1 MEGMIMRDE
10 SQRASFPPFPAE
22 YRASGVLL
30 HVTSLP
36 SAYGIGDLGPTAFA
50 WIDRLCEAG
59 QTWWQVLPLVP
70 TGPYHSPYQGL
81 SSFAGNELV
90 ISPDSLVEDGLLR
103 PGDCEGPSFPAD
115 EVHYDS
121 VISFKHRLLEL
132 ARANLNSGKSPDLM
146 SACDQFRHQ
155 QAEWL
160 EDYALFRALK
170 ARYGGASFLEWPEDL
185 VRRNPSSM
193 ASARRDL
200 AEEVDKV
207 IFAQFILFRQ
217 GRRLVEYA
225 HAKGV
230 RIIGDIP
237 FFVSPDSNDVWVNP
251 ELFLLD
257 ETLRPRAVAGVP
269 PDYFSEAGQLWEN
282 PVYDWDALRRTGYRW
297 WINRIRTRMTFVDII
312 RLDHFRGFESAWHV
326 PAGNPTAQHGE
337 WVPGPGADFFKT
349 AVTELGTLPFI
360 AEDLGLITQEVSALR
375 DQFRLP
381 GTRVLQFAFD
391 GHSDNPH
398 LPHNYMPNTVVYT
411 GTHDND
417 TSRGWFEELSDEQQK
432 RVWRY
437 MNRPDGDSG
446 EVARELIRLAWSS
459 VAALAVVPLQDLLG
473 LGRDARMNVPGV
485 AEGNWRWRATA
496 DMLSAQE
503 FGWLE
508 DLTRTSKRSAVSG
521 GPNSNSMTERGS

>member
-1 MEGMIMRDE
+1 MRDE
-10 SQRASFPPFPAE
+10 NQFSIFPPFPAG

-36 SAYGIGDLGPTAFA
+36 SPYGIGDLGPAAFA

-59 QTWWQVLPLVP
+59 QAWWQFLPLVP

-90 ISPDSLVEDGLLR
+90 ISPDSLAENGLLR
-103 PGDCEGPSFPAD
+103 PGDCEGSSFPAN
-115 EVHYDS
+115 EVNYDA
-121 VISFKHRLLEL
+121 VISFKHRLLEI
-132 ARANLNSGKSPDLM
+132 ARANFNSGLRPDLM
-146 SACDQFRHQ
+146 SAYDQFRHEQ
-155 QAEWL
+155 SEWL

-170 ARYGGASFLEWPEDL
+170 ARHGGACYLDWSEDL
-185 VRRNPSSM
+185 VRRDPSSL

-200 AEEVDKV
+200 ADEMDKV
-207 IFAQFILFRQ
+207 IFAQFILFLQ
-217 GRRLVEYA
+217 ARRLVGYA

-230 RIIGDIP
+230 RMIGDIP
-237 FFVSPDSNDVWVNP
+237 FFVSPDSSDVWVNP

-257 ETLRPRAVAGVP
+257 EKLRPRVVAGVP
-269 PDYFSEAGQLWEN
+269 PDYFCETGQLWEN
-282 PVYDWDALRRTGYRW
+282 PVYDWDAMRRTGYRW
-297 WINRIRTRMTFVDII
+297 WINRIRGRMTFVDII

-326 PAGNPTAQHGE
+326 PAGHPTAQDGE
-337 WVPGPGADFFKT
+337 WVPGPGADFFN
-349 AVTELGTLPFI
+349 AARMELGTLPFI

-375 DQFRLP
+375 DQFHLP

-391 GHSDNPH
+391 GHEDNPH
-398 LPHNYMPNTVVYT
+398 LPQNYMPNTVVYT

-432 RVWRY
+432 KVWSY
-437 MNRPDGDSG
+437 MNRPDGESR
-446 EVARELIRLAWSS
+446 EVARELTRLAWSS

-473 LGRDARMNVPGV
+473 LGKEARMNVPGT

-508 DLTRTSKRSAVSG
+508 DLTRTSKRSGVLVGRNAG
-521 GPNSNSMTERGS
+521 SMTEAGS